1 MNKDII
7 LGLIR
12 HLLTFAGGAIAAKG
26 LASNDEITDLIGG
39 IVTVVGVLWSIV
51 HKYQAAKANPTIERT
66 GPGTLPSILFI
77 LALVPLLF
85 TVGCVSATATR
96 TAKDGTQDSV
106 KVSSF
111 LNSIKNGTYTNGS
124 GTTLSVTDSTPDQQ
138 SIALLAGGVIELSKL
153 AIFATRAPT
162 NTAAAAT
169 IDTTQ

>member
-51 HKYQAAKANPTIERT
+51 HKYQAAKANPPAA
-66 GPGTLPSILFI
+66 GPGTLPSLLFI
-77 LALVPLLF
+77 LAMVPLLL

-96 TAKDGTQDSV
+96 TSTDGTQDSV